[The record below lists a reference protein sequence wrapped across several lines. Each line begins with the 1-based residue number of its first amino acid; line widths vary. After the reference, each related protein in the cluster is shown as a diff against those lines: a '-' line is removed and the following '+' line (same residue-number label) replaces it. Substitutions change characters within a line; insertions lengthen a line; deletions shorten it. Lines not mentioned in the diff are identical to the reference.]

1 MTHWQDP
8 AFRKNFRAC
17 FGPWEPCINFYV
29 DNWAW
34 WTLHLWYLPFK
45 VPSVYSEA
53 DRWVSQ
59 FTLNGI
65 RRTNLCNS
73 Q

>member
-17 FGPWEPCINFYV
+17 FGLWEPYV
-29 DNWAW
+29 NNYIDSWAW
-34 WTLHLWYLPFK
+34 WTLQIWYLPFK
-45 VPSVYSEA
+45 IPSMHSEA

-65 RRTNLCNS
+65 KSNLCRPG
-73 Q
+73 